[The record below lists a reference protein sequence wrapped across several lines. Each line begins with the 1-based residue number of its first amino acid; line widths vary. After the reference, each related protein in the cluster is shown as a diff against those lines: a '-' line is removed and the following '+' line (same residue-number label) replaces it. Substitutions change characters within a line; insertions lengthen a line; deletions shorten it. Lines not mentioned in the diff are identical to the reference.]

1 MKTIHLEFTGDTEF
15 RAREIMADLRT
26 AAETLFFPLKMCGFW
41 ERAQD
46 LHLCPQEERQE
57 PCPHKLGADDPGQEP
72 YSRTLERERQ
82 AVLEVVFPHANS
94 SVFLR

>member
-1 MKTIHLEFTGDTEF
+1 MKTIHIEFTGDTEF
-15 RAREIMADLRT
+15 RASEIMADLRT

-41 ERAQD
+41 ERAAD
-46 LHLCPQEERQE
+46 LHLCPHEERRE
-57 PCPHKLGADDPGQEP
+57 PCPHKLDADDPAHEQ

-82 AVLEVVFPHANS
+82 AVLEIVFPHADS